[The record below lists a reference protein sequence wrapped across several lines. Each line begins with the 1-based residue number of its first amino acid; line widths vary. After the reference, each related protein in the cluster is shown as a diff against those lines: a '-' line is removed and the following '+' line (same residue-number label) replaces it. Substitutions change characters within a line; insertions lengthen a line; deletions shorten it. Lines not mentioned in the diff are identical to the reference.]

1 MGLCAFLGRVSE
13 GEPLPSLFQLLEAAC
28 LPWLLALLQP
38 ASGSLQPRLPLSHLL
53 LCPFCLPPSLMRT
66 LVMTSGPLWIMEG
79 SPQSQV
85 PQLNLIHKV
94 PLPHEKSSFREG
106 HQLLWKHGRFP
117 GAPLPDITA
126 ETRARQTLNDSECH
140 SLISH
145 PGPGTGLGVLYMLS
159 QSVLKIVP

>member
-1 MGLCAFLGRVSE
+1 MWVGLCAFLGRVSE

-38 ASGSLQPRLPLSHLL
+38 ASGSLQPW
-53 LCPFCLPPSLMRT
+53 LPPSLTRT

-94 PLPHEKSSFREG
+94 PLPREKSSFREG